1 MNGIEANV
9 RAAEAAQDCWEF
21 IEAEWPDVPARFYE
35 RLIELCKS
43 KAPQPA
49 VAASEVKELPD
60 NWQRLNVFPRGQYEN
75 EAVADVPLWY
85 IDNWLDNSR
94 DRFTNELRQWR
105 KSRAGRER
113 EQRDE

>member
-1 MNGIEANV
+1 MSIEANV
-9 RAAEAAQDCWEF
+9 RAADAAADCMEF

-43 KAPQPA
+43 KLPLEPVA
-49 VAASEVKELPD
+49 VTDLTLSQ
-60 NWQRLNVFPRGQYEN
+60 NWERHNVFPRGQFAN

-113 EQRDE
+113 EQREE